1 MRVRFPTSKIQIP
14 KRLNKPCI
22 EHKNRVWKRFCEILV
37 ALNLATSGS
46 QTEHSNA
53 EIQSERGPVITLM
66 FSMQGE
72 PLGWRLAGH
81 LLPLH
86 PCPNICSLIPKER
99 VGEDLRNQKAT
110 QDTFYDSISQWCPL
124 LALYS
129 PPSFFSP
136 AIFWGAADVEASGS
150 GKSHCRARGEG
161 NSSWLWVVNWVL
173 SDCRT
178 INRNIHRG

>member
-129 PPSFFSP
+129 PPFFFTSNILRSSWCRSFRVWQKPLQS
-136 AIFWGAADVEASGS
+136 
-150 GKSHCRARGEG
+150 KRRGEQQLAVG
-161 NSSWLWVVNWVL
+161 CKLGFVGL
-173 SDCRT
+173 SDY
-178 INRNIHRG
+178 